1 LVRVF
6 GGVDADVAEMTAVD
20 RLGFQVRLQGGN
32 RIHGTR
38 IPFIREVQSP
48 QETRTVLVEMVQDA
62 RRRG

>member
-1 LVRVF
+1 
-6 GGVDADVAEMTAVD
+6 VD
-20 RLGFQVRLQGGN
+20 RLGFQVRLQGGD